1 MLTCMHVCACV
12 RASSTCT
19 FYLNNDSHSY
29 SDKRTMWSKHTLCGQ
44 QHHVA
49 LLVVIGQGLIAHRA
63 FGISECSQGHLNWLH
78 FLH

>member
-49 LLVVIGQGLIAHRA
+49 LLVVIGQGLIAHRGA
-63 FGISECSQGHLNWLH
+63 VGIWH
-78 FLH
+78 F